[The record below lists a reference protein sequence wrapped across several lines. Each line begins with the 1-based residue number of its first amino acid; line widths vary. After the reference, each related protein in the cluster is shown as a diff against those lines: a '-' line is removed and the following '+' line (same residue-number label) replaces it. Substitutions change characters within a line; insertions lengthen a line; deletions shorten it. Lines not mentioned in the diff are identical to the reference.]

1 MRRLT
6 KSPFHLLLFPFL
18 LSHSV
23 IAETPATNKSAPLIL
38 DYESRFHPVI
48 GNSGI
53 VSSQESRA
61 SEIGLQVL
69 KDGGN
74 AIDSAIAVAYAL
86 SVTLPKAGNLG
97 GGGFMLVHSAKD
109 NETYAFDF
117 REMAPAAASRDMY
130 LDADGNV
137 DTKRARFSPKGV
149 GVPGTVRGLSAAHE
163 KFATKPLK
171 ELIQPAIVLA
181 RDGIPVSPGLAA
193 DLVIYQEKLKS
204 SPTIAKIFY
213 KENGDPYSLGERL
226 FQKDLAWSLE
236 QISEHG
242 EKAFYEGKI
251 AEKLVD
257 FMKKGDGLITAE
269 DLTNYRVAERKP
281 VTGTYNGYDVVSM
294 PPPSS
299 GGVHLIQM
307 LNTLE
312 NTSLKEMGHN
322 SAQSIHHL
330 AEAMKYAYADRSA
343 HLGDPDYADV
353 PISWLT
359 SKPYGKELFSQIKD
373 DKAVPSSE
381 IKPGTPV
388 EYESEQTT
396 HFSVMDKDGNAVSL
410 TYTLN
415 FSFGSLQ
422 MAPGTGFLLNNE
434 MDDFSAKPGVAN
446 GYGLLGGEANAI
458 EPGKRPLSSM
468 TPTMILK
475 DGKPFLVT
483 GSPGGSKIITSVLQ
497 TVLNVIEYDMNIAEA
512 SSVPRVHHQWMPDE
526 LKCES
531 GVSVDTLN
539 ILKSLG
545 HKTKSTTTLGS
556 TQSVMKIG
564 DRFEGYSDPRRP
576 DAATV
581 AY

>member
-1 MRRLT
+1 MKCFIT
-6 KSPFHLLLFPFL
+6 LFALSSIFL
-18 LSHSV
+18 SQIT
-23 IAETPATNKSAPLIL
+23 IAEPPAII

-48 GNSGI
+48 GVNGI
-53 VSSQESRA
+53 VSSQEARA

-74 AIDSAIAVAYAL
+74 AIDAAVAVAYAL

-97 GGGFMLVHSAKD
+97 GGGFMLIHSAED
-109 NETYAFDF
+109 NKSHAFDF
-117 REMAPAAASRDMY
+117 REMAPAAATRDMY
-130 LDADGNV
+130 LDENGDV
-137 DTKRARFSPKGV
+137 DKKRARFSPQAV
-149 GVPGTVRGLSAAHE
+149 GVPGTVRGLSTAHE
-163 KFATKPLK
+163 KFGSKPLM
-171 ELIQPAIVLA
+171 ELIRPSIRMA

-193 DLVIYQEKLKS
+193 DLVMYQEKLTS
-204 SPTIAKIFY
+204 NSTIAKIFY
-213 KENGDPYSLGERL
+213 KENGEPYSLGETL
-226 FQKDLAWSLE
+226 VQEDLAWSLE
-236 QISEHG
+236 QIAEHG
-242 EKAFYEGKI
+242 EQVFYEGAI
-251 AEKLVD
+251 AEKLVA
-257 FMKKGDGLITAE
+257 FMKGEGGLITAA
-269 DLTNYRVAERKP
+269 DLKNYRVAEREP
-281 VTGTYNGYDVVSM
+281 IIGTYKGYEVVSM

-312 NTSLKEMGHN
+312 NTSLRDMGHN
-322 SAQSIHHL
+322 STRSIHHL
-330 AEAMKYAYADRSA
+330 AESMKYSYADRSD
-343 HLGDPDYADV
+343 HLGDPDFAEV
-353 PISWLT
+353 PIDWLT
-359 SKPYGKELFSQIKD
+359 SKNYGKELFARIQN
-373 DKAVPSSE
+373 DKAIPSAE

-434 MDDFSAKPGVAN
+434 MDDFSAKAGVAN

-458 EPGKRPLSSM
+458 QPGKRPLSSM
-468 TPTMILK
+468 TPTIVMK
-475 DGKPFLVT
+475 DGTPYLVT
-483 GSPGGSKIITSVLQ
+483 GSPGGSKIINAVLQ

-512 SSVPRVHHQWMPDE
+512 TALPRVHHQWMPDE

-531 GVSVDTLN
+531 GISVDTLEK
-539 ILKSLG
+539 LKALG
-545 HKTKSTTTLGS
+545 HNTQPTTTMGS
-556 TQSVMKIG
+556 TQSVMKVG
-564 DRFEGYSDPRRP
+564 GRFEGYSDPRRP